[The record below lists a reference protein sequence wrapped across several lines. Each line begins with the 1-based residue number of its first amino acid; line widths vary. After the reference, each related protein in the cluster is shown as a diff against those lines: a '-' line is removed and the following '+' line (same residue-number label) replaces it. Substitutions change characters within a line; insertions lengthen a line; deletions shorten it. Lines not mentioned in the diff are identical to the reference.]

1 MAAFP
6 LPLTFD
12 KRMTPPP
19 VGCQGD
25 WPSGPTRLRRD
36 LASGRTRCGAFRWV
50 RFLWSLTF
58 DVVVYAGKSPMAIF
72 YAWDDGGIG
81 KWRRRWL
88 MRSDW

>member
-19 VGCQGD
+19 VGCQG
-25 WPSGPTRLRRD
+25 GT
-36 LASGRTRCGAFRWV
+36 GRPGERACGAFRWV

-72 YAWDDGGIG
+72 YAWDDGDIG